1 MSPGF
6 VLRKPEV
13 FAHGDSIVTIAVLFD
28 MDGVLVDSE
37 PIINAAAIRALA
49 EFGIQARPEDF
60 EPFVGAGENR
70 YVGGVAE
77 LHGHAFVPEMKRR
90 TYDWYLKLL
99 PGIGKAFPGAKEL
112 IERLVGQGILCA
124 VASSADSVKVEA
136 NLIQVLGVP
145 LDRFA
150 AIVTGEDVVRR
161 KPHPDI
167 FLEAA
172 RRLSVPSK
180 ACCVIED
187 AVNGVEAAKAAGMR
201 CVAVATSFPGEALA
215 AAGADLV
222 RKAIGE
228 IMLEDLQV
236 LTPTSP
242 QSPRGSQA
250 G

>member
-1 MSPGF
+1 M
-6 VLRKPEV
+6 
-13 FAHGDSIVTIAVLFD
+13 TTAVLFD

-49 EFGIQARPEDF
+49 EFGIAARPEDF

-77 LHGHAFVPEMKRR
+77 LHGRTFVPEMKRR
-90 TYDWYLKLL
+90 TYEWYLKLL
-99 PGIGKAFPGAKEL
+99 PGMGKAFPGA
-112 IERLVGQGILCA
+112 RDLVEHLHRRGIACA
-124 VASSADSVKVEA
+124 VASSADHIKVEA
-136 NLIQVLGVP
+136 NLTTVLQAP

-150 AIVTGEDVVRR
+150 AIVTGEDITRR
-161 KPHPDI
+161 KPDPDI

-172 RRLSVPSK
+172 RRLNVPPA

-187 AVNGVEAAKAAGMR
+187 AVNGVEAAKAADMR
-201 CVAVATSFPGEALA
+201 CVAVTTSFPAETLA

-222 RKAIGE
+222 RTAIGE
-228 IMLEDLQV
+228 VTLEDLGV
-236 LTPTSP
+236 
-242 QSPRGSQA
+242 G

>member
-1 MSPGF
+1 M
-6 VLRKPEV
+6 
-13 FAHGDSIVTIAVLFD
+13 ITAVLFD

-49 EFGIQARPEDF
+49 EFGIQARAEDF
-60 EPFVGAGENR
+60 QPFVGAGEDR

-77 LHGHAFVPEMKRR
+77 LHGQTYVPQMKHR

-99 PGIGKAFPGAKEL
+99 PSMGKAFPGARDLVEYL
-112 IERLVGQGILCA
+112 HRLGIPCA
-124 VASSADSVKVEA
+124 VASSADRIKVEA
-136 NLIQVLGVP
+136 NLTTVLQVP

-150 AIVTGEDVVRR
+150 ALVTGEDVFRR

-172 RRLSVPSK
+172 RRLDVPPE

-187 AVNGVEAAKAAGMR
+187 AVNGVEAAKAGGMR
-201 CVAVATSFPGEALA
+201 WVAVTPSFPAEALA

-222 RKAIGE
+222 RTGIGE
-228 IMLEDLQV
+228 ITLEDLRMRV
-236 LTPTSP
+236 E
-242 QSPRGSQA
+242 
-250 G
+250 

>member
-1 MSPGF
+1 M
-6 VLRKPEV
+6 
-13 FAHGDSIVTIAVLFD
+13 TTTAVLFD

-49 EFGIQARPEDF
+49 EFGITARPEDF
-60 EPFVGAGENR
+60 EPFVGAGEDR

-77 LHGHAFVPEMKRR
+77 LHGQVFVPEMKHR

-99 PGIGKAFPGAKEL
+99 PSMGKAFPGAKDLVEL
-112 IERLVGQGILCA
+112 LHQGGVPCA
-124 VASSADSVKVEA
+124 VASSADRVKVEA
-136 NLIQVLGVP
+136 NLTQVLGVS

-150 AIVTGEDVVRR
+150 AIVNGEDVVRR

-172 RRLSVPSK
+172 RRLNIAPR

-201 CVAVATSFPGEALA
+201 CVAVTTSFPAEMLT
-215 AAGADLV
+215 AAGADVV
-222 RKAIGE
+222 RAAIQE
-228 IMLEDLQV
+228 ITAKDLCV
-236 LTPTSP
+236 EAPPESTDPTD
-242 QSPRGSQA
+242 RGIVA
-250 G
+250 

>member
-1 MSPGF
+1 M
-6 VLRKPEV
+6 
-13 FAHGDSIVTIAVLFD
+13 TTAVLFD

-60 EPFVGAGENR
+60 EPFVGAGEDR

-77 LHGHAFVPEMKRR
+77 LHGQVYVPQMKRR

-99 PGIGKAFPGAKEL
+99 PSMGKAFPGA
-112 IERLVGQGILCA
+112 RDLVEHLYRQGIACA
-124 VASSADSVKVEA
+124 LASSADRIKVEA
-136 NLIQVLGVP
+136 NLTTVLQLP
-145 LDRFA
+145 LERFA
-150 AIVTGEDVVRR
+150 AIVTGEDVFRR

-167 FLEAA
+167 FIEAA
-172 RRLSVPSK
+172 RRLDVMPG

-201 CVAVATSFPGEALA
+201 CIAVATTFHAETLT

-222 RKAIGE
+222 RGGIRE
-228 IMLEDLQV
+228 VTVEDLWIRKE
-236 LTPTSP
+236 S
-242 QSPRGSQA
+242 
-250 G
+250 

>member
-1 MSPGF
+1 
-6 VLRKPEV
+6 VK
-13 FAHGDSIVTIAVLFD
+13 TTAVLFD

-60 EPFVGAGENR
+60 QPFVGAGENR

-77 LHGHAFVPEMKRR
+77 LHGKTFVPDMKRR

-99 PGIGKAFPGAKEL
+99 PSMGKAFPGARDL
-112 IERLVGQGILCA
+112 VERLGQRGIACA

-136 NLIQVLGVP
+136 NLTQVLGVP
-145 LDRFA
+145 LARFGA
-150 AIVTGEDVVRR
+150 LVTGEDVIRR

-172 RRLSVPSK
+172 RRLNVPPP

-201 CVAVATSFPGEALA
+201 CIAVTTSFPAATLA

-222 RKAIGE
+222 RTAIAE
-228 IMLEDLQV
+228 ITLEDLGV
-236 LTPTSP
+236 
-242 QSPRGSQA
+242 A
-250 G
+250 